1 VSLLEVRDLAV
12 SYDGRRAVEGISL
25 TVEPGEVVAVVGES
39 GSGKTTTAH
48 AVIGLLPAN
57 ATVDG
62 GHILLGGADL
72 ATWPARRMESV
83 RGAQIGLIP
92 QDPGNSLDPVK
103 TIGTQIGE
111 VLRIHKRGDRRA
123 IRSRVVD
130 LLARVGLPDPEAR
143 ARQYPHQLS
152 GGMRQRVLI
161 AIAIALEPRLIIA
174 DEPTSALDVTVQ
186 RRILDLIDDLR
197 AESGTALLL
206 VTHDLGVAAGRSD
219 RLVVMKDGRIEEQ
232 GPTAAVLSSPRARYT
247 ERLLHDAPAL
257 SAAPFRDPPEPA
269 AGPAITV
276 RDLVKE
282 FRLGRQPFRAVDGVS
297 FEVARGTTHALVGES
312 GSGKT
317 TTARMVVRFEEPTS
331 GTVSIAGAG
340 EGRGFRRQVQLVHQ
354 NPYGSLDPRQQIA
367 DIVEEPLRNFRLG
380 DRAARRERVL
390 DLLDRVALPR
400 DVRTRRPGEL
410 SGGQR
415 QRVAIARALAAGPE
429 VLVLDEAV
437 SALDVTVQAQILGLL
452 EELQRDLGL
461 TYLFISHDLA
471 VVRQISHTV
480 SVMNKG
486 TIVEAGTTREVF
498 TAPRHDYTRELLAAI
513 PEPVQ

>member
-1 VSLLEVRDLAV
+1 MSLLEVRDLAV
-12 SYDGRRAVEGISL
+12 SYDGRRAVESISFA
-25 TVEPGEVVAVVGES
+25 VEPGEVVAVVGES
-39 GSGKTTTAH
+39 GSGKSTTAH

-57 ATVDG
+57 GAVDAG
-62 GHILLGGADL
+62 RILLGGADL
-72 ATWPARRMESV
+72 ATWSSKRMESV

-92 QDPGNSLDPVK
+92 QDPSSSLDPVK
-103 TIGTQIGE
+103 TVGAQIAE
-111 VLRIHKRGDRRA
+111 VLRIHRRGDRRA

-130 LLARVGLPDPEAR
+130 LLARVGLPDPERR
-143 ARQYPHQLS
+143 ARQYPHELS

-197 AESGTALLL
+197 ADSGTALLL
-206 VTHDLGVAAGRSD
+206 VTHDLAVAAGRSD

-232 GPTAAVLSSPRARYT
+232 GPTAEVLASPAAGYT
-247 ERLLHDAPAL
+247 KRLLNDAPAL
-257 SAAPFRDPPEPA
+257 SASPFRDPPTDV
-269 AGPAITV
+269 GPAIVV

-282 FRLGRQPFRAVDGVS
+282 FKGFRAVDGVS

-317 TTARMVVRFEEPTS
+317 TTARLVVRFAEPTS

-340 EGRGFRRQVQLVHQ
+340 EGRAFRRHVQLVHQ
-354 NPYGSLDPRQQIA
+354 NPYGSLDPRQSIG

-380 DRAARRERVL
+380 DRAERRARVL
-390 DLLDRVALPR
+390 DLLDRVALPQ
-400 DVRTRRPGEL
+400 DVLTRRPREL

-429 VLVLDEAV
+429 VVVLDEAV
-437 SALDVTVQAQILGLL
+437 SALDVTVQAQILDLL
-452 EELQRDLGL
+452 EQLQRDLGL

-486 TIVEAGTTREVF
+486 SIVESGTTRQVF
-498 TAPRHDYTRELLAAI
+498 TDPRHEYTRELLAAI
-513 PEPVQ
+513 PEPAL